1 MSAAVKDVDALSASH
16 AGAPRPL
23 EGIRVIDLSRVL
35 AGPLCGQM
43 LADMGADVI
52 KIEAPTGDEN
62 RQWAPMTAAGDSCNF
77 MSVNR
82 GKRGITINLKMQEGR
97 DVLDRLLQ
105 EADVLLHSFL
115 PGTAQSL
122 GIDETALRLRHPRLV
137 VSTISAFGAH
147 GELAD
152 RPGYDALLQAF
163 SGIMSI
169 TGDRDGGPVRS
180 GVSFVDMTTGILA
193 YCGVLTALMG
203 REKTQAGNTV
213 RVSLLETAVSL
224 LGYHGVGWLEA
235 GAMPRREG
243 SGLWHLVPYQAFR
256 CTDGEVLTG
265 ALNDGTWRKLC
276 RAVGRPDLESDA
288 GLASNAGRLARREE
302 VVNEFI
308 KIFGSNTV
316 AYWTERLEEHA
327 VPIAPLHAIDQA
339 LMHEQSLANHM
350 VIKLDNGNGRSTRL
364 LGSPFKVGEGANT
377 ASRHPPRLG
386 EHSQEVLL
394 GAGFDQATIDGLRA
408 RGVV

>member
-1 MSAAVKDVDALSASH
+1 MSSAP
-16 AGAPRPL
+16 ATPPRPL

-62 RQWAPMTAAGDSCNF
+62 RQWAPMTQAGDSCNF

-82 GKRGITINLKMQEGR
+82 GKRGITLNLKMQEGR
-97 DVLDRLLQ
+97 DVLDKLLTD
-105 EADVLLHSFL
+105 ADVLLHSFL

-122 GIDETALRLRHPRLV
+122 GIDETALRQRYPRLV
-137 VSTISAFGAH
+137 VSTISAFGAQ

-169 TGDRDGGPVRS
+169 TGDREGGPVRS

-193 YCGVLTALMG
+193 YSGVLTALMG

-224 LGYHGVGWLEA
+224 LGYHGVGWLET

-243 SGLWHLVPYQAFR
+243 SGLWHLVPYQAFH

-265 ALNDGTWRKLC
+265 ALNDGTWKKLC
-276 RAVGRPDLESDA
+276 RAVGRPDLENDA
-288 GLASNAGRLARREE
+288 GLATNAGRLSRREE
-302 VVNEFI
+302 VVGEFVG
-308 KIFGSNTV
+308 IFGSNTV
-316 AYWTERLEEHA
+316 AYWTQRLEKGN
-327 VPIAPLHAIDQA
+327 VPIAPLHTIDQA
-339 LMHEQSLANHM
+339 LMHKQSLANDM
-350 VIKLDNGNGRSTRL
+350 VVSMQGGDGRTVRL
-364 LGSPFKVGEGANT
+364 LGSPFKVGEGANI
-377 ASRHPPRLG
+377 ASRRPPRLG
-386 EHSQEVLL
+386 EHSQEVLRDV
-394 GAGFDQATIDGLRA
+394 AGLSQGEIDALRE

>member
-1 MSAAVKDVDALSASH
+1 MSAAVDSVSKDTAVGS
-16 AGAPRPL
+16 RPL

-52 KIEAPTGDEN
+52 KVEAPTGDEN

-82 GKRGITINLKMQEGR
+82 GKRGITLNLKLQEGR
-97 DVLDRLLQ
+97 DVLDKLLQ
-105 EADVLLHSFL
+105 QADVLLHSFL
-115 PGTAQSL
+115 PGTARGL
-122 GIDETALRLRHPRLV
+122 GIDETALRQRHPRLV
-137 VSTISAFGAH
+137 VSTISAFGAQ
-147 GELAD
+147 GDLAD

-235 GAMPRREG
+235 DAMPRREG

-265 ALNDGTWRKLC
+265 ALNDGTWKKLC
-276 RAVGRPDLESDA
+276 RAVGRPDLENDA
-288 GLASNAGRLARREE
+288 GLATNAGRLSRREE
-302 VVNEFI
+302 VVNAFI
-308 KIFGSNTV
+308 GIFGSNTV
-316 AYWTERLEEHA
+316 AHWSARLEAHG
-327 VPIAPLHAIDQA
+327 VPIAPLHTIDQA

-350 VIKLDNGNGRSTRL
+350 VVQVPHRDGHSTRL
-364 LGSPFKVGEGANT
+364 LGSAFKVGEGANT
-377 ASRHPPRLG
+377 SSRHPPRLG
-386 EHSQEVLL
+386 EHSQEVLSE
-394 GAGFDQATIDGLRA
+394 AGFAQADIDRLRA
-408 RGVV
+408 GGVV

>member
-1 MSAAVKDVDALSASH
+1 MSTGKKDA
-16 AGAPRPL
+16 RPL
-23 EGIRVIDLSRVL
+23 EGVRVIDLSRVL

-52 KIEAPTGDEN
+52 KVEAPTGDEN

-82 GKRGITINLKMQEGR
+82 GKRGITLNLKMQEGR
-97 DVLDRLLQ
+97 DVLDKLLQ
-105 EADVLLHSFL
+105 RADVLLHSFL

-122 GIDETALRLRHPRLV
+122 GIDEQALRTRHPRLI
-137 VSTISAFGAH
+137 VSTISAFGAK

-169 TGDRDGGPVRS
+169 TGDREGGPVRS
-180 GVSFVDMTTGILA
+180 GVSFVDMTTGMLA
-193 YCGVLTALMG
+193 YCGVVTALMG
-203 REKTQAGNTV
+203 RQQSGQGNTV

-243 SGLWHLVPYQAFR
+243 SGLWHLVPYQAFS
-256 CTDGEVLTG
+256 CTNGEVLTG
-265 ALNDGTWRKLC
+265 ALNDGTWKKLC
-276 RAVGRPDLESDA
+276 RAVDRRDLEDDA
-288 GLASNAGRLARREE
+288 GLATNAGRLSRRKE
-302 VVNEFI
+302 VVTEFV

-316 AYWTERLEEHA
+316 EYWTERLEKGN
-327 VPIAPLHAIDQA
+327 VPIAPLHTIDQA
-339 LMHEQSLANHM
+339 LMHEQSLVNDM
-350 VIKLDNGNGRSTRL
+350 VISVGDGAGRAIRL
-364 LGSPFKVGEGANT
+364 LGSPFKVGEGANV
-377 ASRHPPRLG
+377 ASRRPPRLG
-386 EHSQEVLL
+386 EHSQEVLCDV
-394 GAGFDQATIDGLRA
+394 AGLSQCEIDTLRVQ
-408 RGVV
+408 GVV

>member
-1 MSAAVKDVDALSASH
+1 MSAQ
-16 AGAPRPL
+16 APGNAAAAAAAARPL
-23 EGIRVIDLSRVL
+23 DGIRVIDLSRVL

-62 RQWAPMTAAGDSCNF
+62 RQWAPMTDTGESCNF

-97 DVLDRLLQ
+97 DVLDKLLEQ
-105 EADVLLHSFL
+105 ADVLLHSFL

-122 GIDETALRLRHPRLV
+122 GIDEAALRARHPRLV

-147 GELAD
+147 GDLAD

-169 TGDRDGGPVRS
+169 TGERDGGPIRS

-203 REKTQAGNTV
+203 REKTHAGNTV

-276 RAVGRPDLESDA
+276 RAVDRPDLGNDE
-288 GLASNAGRLARREE
+288 GLATNAGRLARREE
-302 VVNEFI
+302 VVQEFI
-308 KIFGSNTV
+308 RIFGSNTV
-316 AYWTERLEEHA
+316 AWWMARLEEHG
-327 VPIAPLHAIDQA
+327 VPIAPLHTIDQA
-339 LMHEQSLANHM
+339 LMHRQSLANHM
-350 VIKLDNGNGRSTRL
+350 VVEVAKGDGRSTRL
-364 LGSPFKVGEGANT
+364 LGSPFKVGEGANV
-377 ASRHPPRLG
+377 SGRHPPRLG
-386 EHSQEVLL
+386 EHSQEVLQE
-394 GAGFDQATIDGLRA
+394 AGFGQAAIDDLRA

>member
-1 MSAAVKDVDALSASH
+1 MDRAQKASATEQ
-16 AGAPRPL
+16 RPL

-62 RQWAPMTAAGDSCNF
+62 RQWAPMNEAGESCNF

-82 GKRGITINLKMQEGR
+82 GKRGITLNLKMQEGR
-97 DVLDRLLQ
+97 DVLDKLLQ
-105 EADVLLHSFL
+105 QADVLLHSFL
-115 PGTAQSL
+115 PGTAQGL
-122 GIDETALRLRHPRLV
+122 GIDEAALRQRHPRLV
-137 VSTISAFGAH
+137 VSTISAFGAQ
-147 GELAD
+147 GELAG

-265 ALNDGTWRKLC
+265 ALNDGTWKKLC
-276 RAVGRPDLESDA
+276 RAVGRTDLENDA
-288 GLASNAGRLARREE
+288 VLATNAGRLSRREE
-302 VVNEFI
+302 VVQAFI
-308 KIFGSNTV
+308 DIFGSDTV
-316 AYWTERLEEHA
+316 AHWMERLEAHG
-327 VPIAPLHAIDQA
+327 VPIAPLHTIDQA

-350 VIKLDNGNGRSTRL
+350 VVEIANGDGRPTRL
-364 LGSPFKVGEGANT
+364 LGSAFKVGEGANT

-386 EHSQEVLL
+386 EHSQEVLSD
-394 GAGFDQATIDGLRA
+394 AGFAPSEIDGLRA

>member
-1 MSAAVKDVDALSASH
+1 MSAAVDHMPNAAATD
-16 AGAPRPL
+16 PRPL

-62 RQWAPMTAAGDSCNF
+62 RQWAPMTEAGDSCNF

-82 GKRGITINLKMQEGR
+82 GKRGITLNLKMQEGR

-105 EADVLLHSFL
+105 QADVLLHSFL
-115 PGTAQSL
+115 PGTARGL
-122 GIDETALRLRHPRLV
+122 GIDEAALRRRHPRLV
-137 VSTISAFGAH
+137 VSTISAFGAQ

-169 TGDRDGGPVRS
+169 TGDRDGWPVRS

-193 YCGVLTALMG
+193 YCGVLTALLG
-203 REKTQAGNTV
+203 RERTQAGNTV

-256 CTDGEVLTG
+256 CADGEVLTG
-265 ALNDGTWRKLC
+265 ALNDGTWKKLC
-276 RAVGRPDLESDA
+276 RAVGRVDLENDA
-288 GLASNAGRLARREE
+288 GLATNAGRLSRRKE
-302 VVNEFI
+302 VVQAFI
-308 KIFGSNTV
+308 DIFGSGTV
-316 AYWTERLEEHA
+316 GHWTARLEEHG
-327 VPIAPLHAIDQA
+327 VPIAPLHTIDQA
-339 LMHEQSLANHM
+339 LMHAQSLANHM
-350 VIKLDNGNGRSTRL
+350 VVEVANGDRRATRL
-364 LGSPFKVGEGANT
+364 LGSAFKVGEGSNI

-386 EHSQEVLL
+386 EHSQEVLRD
-394 GAGFDQATIDGLRA
+394 AGFAPSEIDGLRA

>member
-1 MSAAVKDVDALSASH
+1 MSAEVSSLPEEEG
-16 AGAPRPL
+16 AGRGPRPL
-23 EGIRVIDLSRVL
+23 EGVRVIDLSRVL

-52 KIEAPTGDEN
+52 KVEAPTGDEN
-62 RQWAPMTAAGDSCNF
+62 RQWAPMSSTGESCNF

-82 GKRGITINLKMQEGR
+82 GKRGITLNLKMREGR

-105 EADVLLHSFL
+105 QADVLLHSFL
-115 PGTAQSL
+115 PGTAKGL
-122 GIDETALRLRHPRLV
+122 GIDETALRERYPRLV
-137 VSTISAFGAH
+137 VSTISAFGAR

-193 YCGVLTALMG
+193 YCGVVTALMG
-203 REKTQAGNTV
+203 REKTRVGNTV

-235 GAMPRREG
+235 NAMPSREG

-256 CTDGEVLTG
+256 CKDGEVLTG
-265 ALNDGTWRKLC
+265 ALNDGTWKKLC
-276 RAVGRPDLESDA
+276 RAVGRPDLENDA
-288 GLASNAGRLARREE
+288 VLATNAGRLSRREE
-302 VVNEFI
+302 VVNAFVD
-308 KIFGSNTV
+308 IFASDSVTH
-316 AYWTERLEEHA
+316 WITRLEEHG
-327 VPIAPLHAIDQA
+327 VPIAPLHTIDQA
-339 LMHEQSLANHM
+339 LMHAQSLANHM
-350 VIKLDNGNGRSTRL
+350 VVQVANSEGRATRL
-364 LGSPFKVGEGANT
+364 LGSAFKVGEGENI
-377 ASRHPPRLG
+377 SNRHPPRLG
-386 EHSQEVLL
+386 EHSQEVLRE
-394 GAGFDQATIDGLRA
+394 AGFGQAEIEDLRA